1 MLGRRSLRIKVM
13 QVLYG
18 WEMNKDLPLSFL
30 EGQLKTHTTK
40 SVTLYLT
47 LLSYLVEVCRYSM
60 VDKAKRMAKFIKT
73 EEDNNSSTMIAANRI
88 VQHLIT
94 LPKFN
99 LMCEKEG
106 VRNYIDDEVV
116 RKVFLDLS
124 SKPKYKE
131 YSALTEPT
139 LEQDREIVV
148 FILKKILQGNED
160 LEAHLEEQFINYNDD
175 SSLLLHISTKYTET
189 FDGTNPEHYF
199 AGLSLWED
207 EKQFGFELLKQT
219 YNHDSEFVAYIEPNL
234 VNWELDRIATLDMI
248 LMKMAICELKYF
260 PTVPIKVSIN
270 EYIDI
275 SKLYSTPKSKDF
287 VNGVLDRIKNKMVED
302 GEIKKLGRGLVE

>member
-1 MLGRRSLRIKVM
+1 M
-13 QVLYG
+13 QVLYS

-40 SVTLYLT
+40 SITLYLT
-47 LLSYLVEVCRYSM
+47 NLSYLVEICRYSM
-60 VDKAKRMAKFIKT
+60 VDKAKRLAKYIKT
-73 EEDNNSSTMIAANRI
+73 EEDTNSSTIIAANRI
-88 VQHLIT
+88 VQHLMT

-99 LMCEKEG
+99 LLCEKDG
-106 VRNYIDDEVV
+106 VKNYMDDEVV
-116 RKVFLDLS
+116 RKLFIELS
-124 SKPKYKE
+124 AKPKYKE
-131 YSALTEPT
+131 YAALTAPT
-139 LEQDREIVV
+139 LEQDREIVI
-148 FILKKILQGNED
+148 FILKKIMQGNAD
-160 LEAHLEEQFINYNDD
+160 LEAHLEEQFINYSDD
-175 SSLLLHISTKYTET
+175 TSLLLHIISKYTET

-199 AGLSLWED
+199 AGLGLWEE

-219 YNHDSEFVAYIEPNL
+219 HNHNDELIAYIEPNL

-248 LMKMAICELKYF
+248 LMKMALCELKYF

-302 GEIKKLGRGLVE
+302 GEIKKMGRGLVE